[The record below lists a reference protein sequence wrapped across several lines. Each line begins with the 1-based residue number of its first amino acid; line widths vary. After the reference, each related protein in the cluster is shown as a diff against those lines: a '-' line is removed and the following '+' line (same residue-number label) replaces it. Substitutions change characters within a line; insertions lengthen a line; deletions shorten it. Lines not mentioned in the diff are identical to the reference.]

1 MTVTSRDRRRQRRN
15 ARRNARAS
23 AGLLGRGERARWNVD
38 TGSSDAPVVAAVA
51 VLAVLA
57 GAGALVLP
65 ALVPSAD
72 AAPGSRQE
80 LTFADPAIDESS
92 GLVVRGSD
100 VLTVNDSG
108 DGAVVY
114 VVDAATG
121 ATVGRTTYTTD
132 EVVDV
137 EALAAGRNGTV
148 WVGDIGDNDRARP
161 VVSLYRL
168 PAVTRGDRTVSAQR
182 FDLVHPDG
190 PRDAEAL
197 LVQPSTGRVF
207 VVTKGV
213 FGGQVLAA
221 PRTLRTDRPNR
232 LRPVG
237 TVGGLVTDGTF
248 LPGGAVAL
256 RDYADGF
263 VLDPRTWRTVGSF
276 RLPSQQ
282 QAEAIAPWPQR
293 RVLVSSEGETQ
304 PLYSAPVP
312 PRLLRLASPSVDR
325 AGEVGAGAD
334 GGKAGDGPGADD
346 GSGRVDGS
354 VDGRRDARGPR
365 TDRDEPAQPFIP
377 VGPAVAG
384 GGALALA
391 TLTGFWL
398 LRRRVRR

>member
-1 MTVTSRDRRRQRRN
+1 MTVTSRDRGRRRRGAGRF
-15 ARRNARAS
+15 ARSLR
-23 AGLLGRGERARWNVD
+23 RGERWSVD

-65 ALVPSAD
+65 VLVPSAD

-80 LTFADPAIDESS
+80 LTFADPAIAESS
-92 GLVVRGSD
+92 GLVVRGPD

-114 VVDAATG
+114 VVDAASG

-148 WVGDIGDNDRARP
+148 WVGDIGDNGRDRP
-161 VVSLYRL
+161 VVSLYRV
-168 PAVTRGDRTVSAQR
+168 PAVTRGDRTVTARR

-197 LVQPSTGRVF
+197 LVQPSTGRIF

-237 TVGGLVTDGTF
+237 SVGGLVTDGTF

-263 VLDPRTWRTVGSF
+263 VVDPRTWRTVGSF

-304 PLYSAPVP
+304 PLFSAPVP
-312 PRLLRLASPSVDR
+312 PRLLQQASPSADPP
-325 AGEVGAGAD
+325 GEGGSRTGKGA
-334 GGKAGDGPGADD
+334 
-346 GSGRVDGS
+346 S
-354 VDGRRDARGPR
+354 DGRRDARGTR
-365 TDRDEPAQPFIP
+365 IDTDEPAQSVIP

-398 LRRRVRR
+398 LRRRVHRDPR

>member
-1 MTVTSRDRRRQRRN
+1 MTGTSWGKHRRCVRQRRLGP
-15 ARRNARAS
+15 RSWSISTWGSRS
-23 AGLLGRGERARWNVD
+23 A
-38 TGSSDAPVVAAVA
+38 TGSSGVAAAVA
-51 VLAVLA
+51 AAAVLVGLSA
-57 GAGALVLP
+57 TLPVLVAP
-65 ALVPSAD
+65 AEASPR
-72 AAPGSRQE
+72 PGVE
-80 LTFADPAIDESS
+80 LRFDDPDIDESS
-92 GLVVRGSD
+92 GLVVRGGD

-137 EALAAGRNGTV
+137 EALAAGRDGSV
-148 WVGDIGDNDRARP
+148 WVGDIGDNDGVRP
-161 VVSLYRL
+161 LVSVYRL
-168 PAVTRGDRTVSAQR
+168 PAVTRGDRTVTAQR
-182 FDLVHPDG
+182 FDLRHPDG
-190 PRDAEAL
+190 PRDAETL
-197 LVQPSTGRVF
+197 LVQPSTGRLF
-207 VVTKGV
+207 VVTKGI

-237 TVGGLVTDGTF
+237 TAGGLVTDGTF

-263 VLDPRTWRTVGSF
+263 VVDPLTWRTVGSF
-276 RLPSQQ
+276 RLPRQR

-293 RVLVSSEGETQ
+293 RVLVSSEGERQ
-304 PLYSAPVP
+304 PLYSAALP
-312 PRLLRLASPSVDR
+312 PRLLRPASSSADQTGRDSESGGGPD
-325 AGEVGAGAD
+325 AD
-334 GGKAGDGPGADD
+334 GVSGKGNGASDG
-346 GSGRVDGS
+346 GRN
-354 VDGRRDARGPR
+354 ARE
-365 TDRDEPAQPFIP
+365 DRGTRSDTDEPAQPVIP

-398 LRRRVRR
+398 LRRRVHRDHR

>member
-1 MTVTSRDRRRQRRN
+1 MGCGRDSRRAARRRGGALERRHRLLRR
-15 ARRNARAS
+15 ARR
-23 AGLLGRGERARWNVD
+23 GRGRR
-38 TGSSDAPVVAAVA
+38 
-51 VLAVLA
+51 LAVLA

-92 GLVVRGSD
+92 GLVVRGRRRAHGERLRRRPGGLRRRRRHRARRS
-100 VLTVNDSG
+100 
-108 DGAVVY
+108 
-114 VVDAATG
+114 
-121 ATVGRTTYTTD
+121 GRTTYTTD
-132 EVVDV
+132 AVVDV
-137 EALAAGRNGTV
+137 EALAPGRDGSV

-168 PAVTRGDRTVSAQR
+168 PAVTRGDRTVTAQR

-190 PRDAEAL
+190 PRDAETL

-213 FGGQVLAA
+213 FGGQVMAA

-263 VLDPRTWRTVGSF
+263 VVDPRTWRTVGE
-276 RLPSQQ
+276 LPA
-282 QAEAIAPWPQR
+282 AEPAAGRGDRAVAAAP
-293 RVLVSSEGETQ
+293 VLVSSEGETQ

-312 PRLLRLASPSVDR
+312 PRLLRLASPSADRRRGR
-325 AGEVGAGAD
+325 AGEAGHGGGGRGRGRRLRRRGGA
-334 GGKAGDGPGADD
+334 
-346 GSGRVDGS
+346 S
-354 VDGRRDARGPR
+354 DGRRDAAGPGPTPTSPPSR
-365 TDRDEPAQPFIP
+365 SSRS
-377 VGPAVAG
+377 GPAVAG
-384 GGALALA
+384 GGALALVDPDRLLA
-391 TLTGFWL
+391 AAPPRPPLTP
-398 LRRRVRR
+398 R

>member
-1 MTVTSRDRRRQRRN
+1 MTGTSRGKHRRVRLRRPGP
-15 ARRNARAS
+15 RSWSGSTSGSRS
-23 AGLLGRGERARWNVD
+23 A
-38 TGSSDAPVVAAVA
+38 TGSSGVAAAVA
-51 VLAVLA
+51 AAAVLVGLSA
-57 GAGALVLP
+57 PLP
-65 ALVPSAD
+65 VLVPPAEASPR
-72 AAPGSRQE
+72 PGVE
-80 LTFADPAIDESS
+80 LRFDDPDIDESS
-92 GLVVRGSD
+92 GLVVRGGD

-132 EVVDV
+132 AVVDV
-137 EALAAGRNGTV
+137 EALAAGRDGTV
-148 WVGDIGDNDRARP
+148 WVGDIGDNDRTRP

-182 FDLVHPDG
+182 FDLDHPGG

-237 TVGGLVTDGTF
+237 TVGGLITDGTF

-263 VLDPRTWRTVGSF
+263 VVDPRTWRTVGSF

-293 RVLVSSEGETQ
+293 RVLVSSEGQTQ
-304 PLYSAPVP
+304 PLFSAPVP
-312 PRLLRLASPSVDR
+312 QRLLRQASSSVDR
-325 AGEVGAGAD
+325 AGRDSGAGEGAD
-334 GGKAGDGPGADD
+334 GGRAEGGQADD
-346 GSGRVDGS
+346 GSGTGNTPSDE
-354 VDGRRDARGPR
+354 RRDNRGTR
-365 TDRDEPAQPFIP
+365 TDTDEPAQPVIP

-398 LRRRVRR
+398 LRRRVRH

>member
-1 MTVTSRDRRRQRRN
+1 M
-15 ARRNARAS
+15 
-23 AGLLGRGERARWNVD
+23 
-38 TGSSDAPVVAAVA
+38 
-51 VLAVLA
+51 
-57 GAGALVLP
+57 
-65 ALVPSAD
+65 
-72 AAPGSRQE
+72 
-80 LTFADPAIDESS
+80 
-92 GLVVRGSD
+92 
-100 VLTVNDSG
+100 LTVNDSG

-137 EALAAGRNGTV
+137 EALAAGRDGSV
-148 WVGDIGDNDRARP
+148 WVGDIGDNDRVRP

-168 PAVTRGDRTVSAQR
+168 PAVTRGDRTVTAQR

-190 PRDAEAL
+190 PRDAETL

-213 FGGQVLAA
+213 FGGQVMAA

-263 VLDPRTWRTVGSF
+263 VVDPRTWRTVGSF

-304 PLYSAPVP
+304 PLFSAPVP

-325 AGEVGAGAD
+325 AGEGGAGARRWR
-334 GGKAGDGPGADD
+334 GRGR
-346 GSGRVDGS
+346 SGRGRRLRQAGRD
-354 VDGRRDARGPR
+354 VDGRRDARGTR
-365 TDRDEPAQPFIP
+365 IDTDEPAQPVIP

-398 LRRRVRR
+398 LRRRVRRDHR

>member
-1 MTVTSRDRRRQRRN
+1 MTVTSR
-15 ARRNARAS
+15 AR
-23 AGLLGRGERARWNVD
+23 GRGRRIARWDLD
-38 TGSSDAPVVAAVA
+38 TGTSDAPVVAAVA
-51 VLAVLA
+51 LLAVLS

-65 ALVPSAD
+65 VLVPPAD

-80 LTFADPAIDESS
+80 LTFADPAIAESS
-92 GLVVRGSD
+92 GLVVRGAD

-137 EALAAGRNGTV
+137 EALAAGRDGTV

-161 VVSLYRL
+161 VVSLYQL
-168 PAVTRGDRTVSAQR
+168 PAVTRGDRTVAAQR

-190 PRDAEAL
+190 PRDAETL

-213 FGGQVLAA
+213 FGGEVLAA
-221 PRTLRTDRPNR
+221 PRTLRSDRPNR

-263 VLDPRTWRTVGSF
+263 VVDPRAWRTVGSF

-293 RVLVSSEGETQ
+293 RVLVSSEGEDQ
-304 PLYSAPVP
+304 PLFSAPVP
-312 PRLLRLASPSVDR
+312 RRLLQQASSSADQ
-325 AGEVGAGAD
+325 AGGGTGSGGGPGGDGDSGTGNGGPD
-334 GGKAGDGPGADD
+334 GG
-346 GSGRVDGS
+346 
-354 VDGRRDARGPR
+354 RDARE
-365 TDRDEPAQPFIP
+365 DRGTRIDTDEPAQPVIP

-391 TLTGFWL
+391 TLTGFWVF
-398 LRRRVRR
+398 RRRVHRHHR